1 MDGVSFEARDG
12 AITALLGPSGSGKS
26 TVLRM
31 IAGLEQPDGGRI
43 WVDGEEHTDKTPQE
57 RRLGFVFQ
65 HYALFRHMTVR
76 ENVAFGL
83 SGAQGAEG
91 GPADARGRAAR
102 AGAAWRPFAERHPD
116 QLSGGQRQ
124 RVALARALAPRPKVL
139 LLDEP
144 FGALD
149 ARVRQELRR
158 WLDDLHRELGVTSL
172 LVTHDQEEALELAQ
186 TVVVMRAGG
195 VEQIGGSEDIYN
207 RPATPFVAGFVGAS
221 NVVSGTVF
229 EGHVHFGRSA
239 VAGAD
244 HLLDGAQAQAYIRPH
259 DVQVTRLPGPMSFP
273 VEIERRTN
281 MGWVSKLVLRL
292 EDGQSLV
299 AEIPNEELD
308 GIRAGESREREPAER
323 EGVRARHRD
332 RRRRRSRPWCRH
344 ERGAGS
350 RASRPADAHLRP
362 DRLRAAGHAG
372 AGRRPGGIAGQGRRH
387 RPRPRHPAPVP
398 AEHPDRAAPRGHRGQ
413 PARVGGRV
421 PARPAGRIR
430 SRWPRWSGRSVR
442 PTGTPG
448 QASSKRPPYAGA
460 AAGLGDLWG
469 AAYSSLETLLE
480 TVTLADVVAGG
491 APTPGLTVGAQV
503 PPGLL
508 SIQQE
513 ECRSPRFVKAAV
525 ARSIRSS

>member
-1 MDGVSFEARDG
+1 MSGGIVIQNLTKRFGDFTAVDDVSFEARDG

-43 WVDGEEHTDKTPQE
+43 WVDGEEHTNKTPQE

-83 SGAQGAEG
+83 RVRHASK
-91 GPADARGRAAR
+91 ADQRTRVDELLELVGLAPLG
-102 AGAAWRPFAERHPD
+102 ERRPD

-186 TVVVMRAGG
+186 AVVVMRQGN

-221 NVVSGTVF
+221 NVVNGTVF

-244 HLLDGAQAQAYIRPH
+244 HLRDGQEARAYIRPH
-259 DVQVTRLPGPMSFP
+259 DVQVTRLPGTMSFP
-273 VEIERRTN
+273 VHVERRTN

-292 EDGQSLV
+292 EDGQTLV
-299 AEIPNEELD
+299 AEIPNEELE
-308 GIRAGESREREPAER
+308 GIRAGEPAQANLRNAKVFALDAGKPREP
-323 EGVRARHRD
+323 
-332 RRRRRSRPWCRH
+332 
-344 ERGAGS
+344 
-350 RASRPADAHLRP
+350 
-362 DRLRAAGHAG
+362 
-372 AGRRPGGIAGQGRRH
+372 
-387 RPRPRHPAPVP
+387 
-398 AEHPDRAAPRGHRGQ
+398 
-413 PARVGGRV
+413 
-421 PARPAGRIR
+421 
-430 SRWPRWSGRSVR
+430 
-442 PTGTPG
+442 
-448 QASSKRPPYAGA
+448 
-460 AAGLGDLWG
+460 
-469 AAYSSLETLLE
+469 ET
-480 TVTLADVVAGG
+480 TLVSA
-491 APTPGLTVGAQV
+491 
-503 PPGLL
+503 
-508 SIQQE
+508 
-513 ECRSPRFVKAAV
+513 
-525 ARSIRSS
+525 